1 MGGIALAFAAAG
13 VCRGHDTGY
22 TVKVVVAD
30 RAQGHFEARFMTM
43 PEDLR
48 IVCEGEAP
56 KLFEGDY
63 VKVELDDKG
72 FKLAGTKARC
82 AQMKWLK

>member
-1 MGGIALAFAAAG
+1 
-13 VCRGHDTGY
+13 
-22 TVKVVVAD
+22 
-30 RAQGHFEARFMTM
+30 MTM